1 MQNQESFSFLDLIQN
16 RISNPAILTF
26 TWVLIICNWQAV
38 GWFLFEPLKFS
49 LKLKEFS
56 NTGIEVFFW
65 KALGITALVLIF
77 GRLLSNIVDLIRYLW
92 DQGFALVMKTL
103 KLKQYVDMNSYHKA
117 IDEMNQLKDENR
129 VKQTEKD
136 TLISD
141 LSSFKTQ
148 TEELK
153 KQLNDHDKAFAT
165 ELARSE
171 ELREKI
177 STLEQTIKNKEA
189 SLNELGEELE
199 NFKTSNQ
206 KIQKSLNRANKSIEE
221 NQNELNKLYKTIDG
235 LEVSV
240 SEKDSEIADLESDL
254 VRITDEKTE
263 FENLVT
269 ELKKE
274 LANLNK
280 TYQANKPK
288 QLIGL
293 PSDDLNHLNQTFE
306 NPYLDRAIA
315 HIEGLPTLK
324 ESHID
329 LSNVDKH
336 DITAKPMDG
345 YIKVDNNL
353 DLKNFNPSGIKI
365 NPVDNLINQYNN
377 LDLANFN
384 SSGIKVKPVDNIIN
398 QFNNLK
404 LKVNEDN
411 SFKIPDTS
419 SSLPDRYKH
428 LDATQER
435 IHREAVASKKEKK

>member
-103 KLKQYVDMNSYHKA
+103 NLKQYVDMNSYHKA

-129 VKQTEKD
+129 VKQAEKD

-153 KQLNDHDKAFAT
+153 KQLDDHDKAFAT

-189 SLNELGEELE
+189 SLNELSEELE
-199 NFKTSNQ
+199 ALGISNQ
-206 KIQKSLNRANKSIEE
+206 KMQKSLNRANESIEE
-221 NQNELNKLYKTIDG
+221 NQNEFNKLYKTIDN
-235 LEVSV
+235 LETLID
-240 SEKDSEIADLESDL
+240 EKDTDISDLESNL
-254 VRITDEKTE
+254 VRVEDENTE
-263 FENLVT
+263 FETLVKK
-269 ELKKE
+269 LKQEINILSKGQQ
-274 LANLNK
+274 
-280 TYQANKPK
+280 TNKPEA
-288 QLIGL
+288 LI
-293 PSDDLNHLNQTFE
+293 P
-306 NPYLDRAIA
+306 PPP
-315 HIEGLPTLK
+315 HI
-324 ESHID
+324 
-329 LSNVDKH
+329 
-336 DITAKPMDG
+336 
-345 YIKVDNNL
+345 NNL
-353 DLKNFNPSGIKI
+353 DYLNSSFANP
-365 NPVDNLINQYNN
+365 N
-377 LDLANFN
+377 LDKTIAYIANTPPLEE
-384 SSGIKVKPVDNIIN
+384 SYID
-398 QFNNLK
+398 
-404 LKVNEDN
+404 LKVGEDN
-411 SFKIPDTS
+411 HIMMPEIS
-419 SSLPDRYKH
+419 STLPDRYKH
-428 LDATQER
+428 LDATAER
-435 IHREAVASKKEKK
+435 VHREAVASKKEEKK